1 MVDTAT
7 RPHFGPFILTRPL
20 QAGPLGERSLALH
33 EGDSTSHVLTRL
45 PLAGSGGEVSGPTF
59 LRAVEAA
66 GRFSHPHATTV
77 EMYGEDEGTGW
88 IASPFVG
95 DRRGVV
101 TLNTLMREKGGYLS
115 PVEARHAVVQLLE
128 VARDA
133 HARGLC
139 HGPVGLDEVIVD
151 RSGSVLIEHYGLRRM
166 LGMDPTGGPLD
177 CERAEVQSIVE
188 VGYQLVTGLMP
199 ETPVIPAT
207 RVVPGLEDIWD
218 DWFDTGLISPRAG
231 GPGFKSAAHA
241 LTAISPAGRAAASRG
256 ALGVRVALRS
266 LLVGV

>member
-1 MVDTAT
+1 MVDTDT

-20 QAGPLGERSLALH
+20 HAGPLGERWLALH

-45 PLAGSGGEVSGPTF
+45 PLAGAGGAVSAKSF

-66 GRFSHPHATTV
+66 GRFSHSHATGV

-88 IASPFVG
+88 IVSPFVG

-133 HARGLC
+133 HGRGMC
-139 HGPVGLDEVIVD
+139 HGAIGLDEVIVD
-151 RSGSVLIEHYGLRRM
+151 RSGSVLVEHYGLRRM
-166 LGMDPTGGPLD
+166 LGMDAAGGPLD
-177 CERAEVQSIVE
+177 AERAEVQSIVE
-188 VGYQLVTGLMP
+188 MGYQLVTGLMP
-199 ETPVIPAT
+199 ETPVIPAS

-218 DWFDTGLISPRAG
+218 DWLETGLLSPRAG

-241 LTAISPAGRAAASRG
+241 LTAIAPAGRATVSRG
-256 ALGVRVALRS
+256 TLGVRVALRS